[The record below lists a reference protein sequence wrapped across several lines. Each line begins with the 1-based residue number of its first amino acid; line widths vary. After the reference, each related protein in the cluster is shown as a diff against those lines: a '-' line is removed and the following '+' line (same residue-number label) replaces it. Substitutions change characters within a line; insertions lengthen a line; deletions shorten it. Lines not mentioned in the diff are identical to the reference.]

1 MSTELSQNSTSSF
14 LVDGRNLLASP
25 VENRLHLEGS
35 RTLDVLGAKLL
46 GKATALQL
54 KARLGAVGC
63 TVAIIP
69 PCRIAENLFA

>member
-25 VENRLHLEGS
+25 VENRFHLEGS
-35 RTLDVLGAKLL
+35 RMLDVLGTKLL

-54 KARLGAVGC
+54 KA
-63 TVAIIP
+63 AIIP
-69 PCRIAENLFA
+69 RCRIAENLFA